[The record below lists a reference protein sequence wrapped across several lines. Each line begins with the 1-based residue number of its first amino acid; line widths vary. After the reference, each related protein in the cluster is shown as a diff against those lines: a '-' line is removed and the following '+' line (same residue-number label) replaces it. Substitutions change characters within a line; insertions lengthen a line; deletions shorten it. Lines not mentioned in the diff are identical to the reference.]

1 MSMDVEV
8 VIMSVA
14 VDEIAPDIYRLS
26 VYVPEA
32 DFTFNQFLV
41 DDDEPLL
48 FHTGPRRMFPAGRG
62 GLSRIRPV
70 EQLRWITFGHVE
82 ADECGAMNL
91 WLAAAPRAQVAHGR
105 LGCEV
110 CIDDL
115 ADRPP
120 RPLDDGE
127 VVDLGGHRL
136 RHDRHPARPARLGGA
151 ACSSTRPRTRC
162 CAATCSPQLVK
173 AAALV
178 ESEMV
183 GPAMRAED
191 LFCATCLT
199 PRTGATMR
207 RLADLTPRTLALMH
221 GPSFTGDGSA
231 QLSGLADAYDDRLRR
246 EGEAFREPHQ
256 RPGAAAVVRE

>member
-1 MSMDVEV
+1 MT
-8 VIMSVA
+8 VA

-32 DFTFNQFLV
+32 DFMFNQFLV
-41 DDDEPLL
+41 DDDEPFL
-48 FHTGPRRMFPAGRG
+48 FHTGPRKMFPLVVEA
-62 GLSRIRPV
+62 LSRIRPV
-70 EQLRWITFGHVE
+70 EELRWITFGHLE

-91 WLAAAPRAQVAHGR
+91 FLAAAPRAQVAHGR

-110 CIDDL
+110 SIDDL
-115 ADRPP
+115 ADRAP

-127 VVDLGGHRL
+127 VVDLGRHRL
-136 RHDRHPARPARLGGA
+136 RYL
-151 ACSSTRPRTRC
+151 
-162 CAATCSPQLVK
+162 ATPHVPHGWDAGVYFDEATDVLLCGDLFTAVGQSRSV
-173 AAALV
+173 V

-191 LFCATCLT
+191 LFAATCLT

-207 RLADLTPRTLALMH
+207 RLADLAPATLALMH

-246 EGEAFREPHQ
+246 EGEAFRVPLQ